1 VTATA
6 VALPGLDTEAV
17 RRLAESIPGVSF
29 RLRAYD
35 DVG

>member
-1 VTATA
+1 VSATA
-6 VALPGLDTEAV
+6 VALPGLDAESV

-29 RLRAYD
+29 RLRPYD